1 MKKNI
6 AIIGCFALLL
16 SVTSFTP
23 YVKTKAQN
31 VKVSVR
37 IDRLKAISKDA
48 CNGKMDFKG
57 KITILNSSKSFEVL
71 EGNDIRPG
79 WKHDNFFKK
88 FSKDFLIKIEIW
100 DDDDAL
106 CGGGD
111 DVVIVDPGGAQRIT
125 ITQSTAASVT
135 ETTTLIGKKIS
146 GKEQGE
152 ITFTITV
159 TII

>member
-1 MKKNI
+1 MKR
-6 AIIGCFALLL
+6 IITVTGCLALLL
-16 SVTSFTP
+16 SITSFTP
-23 YVKTKAQN
+23 RVKTKAES

-57 KITILNSSKSFEVL
+57 KITILNKSKSFAVM
-71 EGNDIRPG
+71 EGNNIRPG
-79 WKHDNFFKK
+79 WKLEHLFKK

-111 DVVIVDPGGAQRIT
+111 DVVIVDPEGAQRIT
-125 ITQSTAASVT
+125 LTQSTAASVT
-135 ETTTLIGKKIS
+135 KTTTLIGKKIS
-146 GKEQGE
+146 GKEQAE
-152 ITFTITV
+152 ITFTVTV
-159 TII
+159 TIL